1 MRSSGSEGKMK
12 KYEEFTDEQ
21 LIEML
26 RDGEQEI
33 ADYLVDKYKNLVR
46 KKARAL
52 YLAGGDQEDLLQEG
66 MLGLF
71 KAVQEYQTDKDAVFY
86 TFASS
91 CITNQMYK
99 AVTSSRRQK
108 HQPLNNS
115 LSLNELEENTGWN
128 LITENSP
135 EKILLEQERSAHL
148 NDRIESMLSTFEKQV
163 LEMYLDGDNY
173 IRIGE
178 RLNKSPKSIDN
189 ALQRIRK
196 KVRETLGTSE
206 S

>member
-1 MRSSGSEGKMK
+1 MK
-12 KYEEFTDEQ
+12 NYHEFTDEQ
-21 LIEML
+21 LIEKL
-26 RDGEQEI
+26 RNGEQEI
-33 ADYLVDKYKNLVR
+33 ADFLVDKYKNLVR

-71 KAVQEYQTDKDAVFY
+71 KAVQEYLPGKDATFY

-99 AVTSSRRQK
+99 AVTTSLRQK

-115 LSLNELEENTGWN
+115 LSLNELEESAAWN
-128 LITENSP
+128 LITEESP
-135 EKILLEQERSAHL
+135 EKIFLEQERSDHL
-148 NDRIESMLSTFEKQV
+148 NSKIEASLSNFEMQV
-163 LEMYLDGDNY
+163 LEMYLGGYDY
-173 IRIGE
+173 ISIGE
-178 RLNKSPKSIDN
+178 KLHKTPKSIDN

-196 KVRETLGTSE
+196 KVRGTLGTAGGRTAKKG
-206 S
+206 